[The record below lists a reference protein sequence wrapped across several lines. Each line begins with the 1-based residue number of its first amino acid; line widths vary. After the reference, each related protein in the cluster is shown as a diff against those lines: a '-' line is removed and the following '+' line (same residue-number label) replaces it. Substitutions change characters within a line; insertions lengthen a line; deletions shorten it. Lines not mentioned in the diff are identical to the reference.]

1 MSEEKNAAIRR
12 MQIVRKIVLFFLI
25 LAVIAFATFTRT
37 LNGETPFHE
46 VLETVGLILI
56 GVAIVGRG
64 WCSLYIG
71 GRKKAEIID
80 QGPYSISRNPLYV
93 FSFIGAF
100 GIGAQTGS
108 IVLALLFVLIA
119 YVVFWAT
126 VKGEEAWLLDA
137 FGEPYAAYL
146 KRTPRFWPNFS
157 LWRAEE
163 TLEVRPGFFLTTIAD
178 GLTFLLAIPIFELIE
193 RAQDAGWIHTIFT
206 LP

>member
-12 MQIVRKIVLFFLI
+12 MQIVRKIVLFVLI
-25 LAVIAFATFTRT
+25 LGVIAFAAFTKT

-46 VLETVGLILI
+46 ILETVGLILI

-119 YVVFWAT
+119 YAVFWAT

-146 KRTPRFWPNFS
+146 KRTPRFWPKFS

-163 TLEVRPGFFLTTIAD
+163 TLEVRPSFFLTTLAD

-193 RAQDAGWIHTIFT
+193 RAQDAGWIHTVFT